1 MISLKVAQSLINQGI
16 RALFIERDD
25 DYSDE
30 VERWVEFD
38 DGDINVREVA
48 DLIVEN
54 LEASNLYEVTDDKII
69 IDFNYHRIAID
80 IMITYEDINVFQARI
95 SFI

>member
-1 MISLKVAQSLINQGI
+1 MISLNVALSLINHGI
-16 RALFIERDD
+16 RALFVERDD

-30 VERWVEFD
+30 IERWVDFD

-48 DLIVEN
+48 NLIVEN

-69 IDFNYHRIAID
+69 IDFNSQRIAID
-80 IMITYEDINVFQARI
+80 IMITYDDVDVFQARLT
-95 SFI
+95 FI

>member
-1 MISLKVAQSLINQGI
+1 MKSLDLALRLINGGI

-30 VERWVEFD
+30 IERWVEFD
-38 DGDINVREVA
+38 DGDIDVKEVA

-54 LEASNLYEVTDDKII
+54 LEASNLYETTEDKII
-69 IDFNYHRIAID
+69 IDFNHRRISID
-80 IMITYEDINVFQARI
+80 IMIDKEYDVFQAMTT
-95 SFI
+95 FI

>member
-1 MISLKVAQSLINQGI
+1 MISLNVALSLINHGI
-16 RALFIERDD
+16 RALFVERDD
-25 DYSDE
+25 DYTDE

-48 DLIVEN
+48 NLIVEN

-69 IDFNYHRIAID
+69 IDFNSQRIAID
-80 IMITYEDINVFQARI
+80 IMITYDDVDVFQARLT
-95 SFI
+95 FI